1 MIRTLKTEFVTR
13 FGGERPEFF
22 EYDNGTR
29 IYMNGL
35 DKPQNL
41 LSDFLMRGLS
51 ISVELATLC
60 DVGRINGACLGTC
73 GHNADCDACW

>member
-1 MIRTLKTEFVTR
+1 MTR

-41 LSDFLMRGLS
+41 LSDFFDAGF
-51 ISVELATLC
+51 VNQAELVPFEAWDELTAR
-60 DVGRINGACLGTC
+60 VS
-73 GHNADCDACW
+73 